1 MRTLLQDLRYGL
13 RVLRKRPGFTV
24 VAALT
29 LALGIGANTAIFSV
43 VEAALLRPLPYDRPE
58 QLVWMFEDGTDV
70 PNRAVSYPNFLD
82 WRAHNRSF
90 EAMSTFRGLPLAL
103 TEAGGPPESLTAWMV
118 SAEYFDVMRARPLI
132 GRAFLRDEDRPG
144 GAPVTI
150 LSHGFWQRRFGGD
163 PSIIG
168 REITLD
174 DRPFTVVGVM
184 PPDFRH
190 QGPPPLWVLMGQWTG
205 QGNWMQRDVRVA
217 GNVVARLKEGVTV
230 EQARADMA
238 VVKEGLTRKSP
249 YTNAGHVIRV
259 VSLQESVVGDSRTPM
274 LLMFGAVGCVL
285 LIACANVAN
294 LMLARATTRRR
305 EFAIRAALGA
315 SRRRLLRQLLAE
327 SLLLSA
333 LGGAAGLL
341 LAWWGVDL
349 LRAAEPPGLPR
360 VSGAGLNPSVAL
372 FACGITLL
380 SGLAFGL
387 APAWRASRGGPA
399 EALKAGVPGA
409 GGGAAGGRLR
419 AALVVTEIAL
429 AFVLL
434 AGAGLLTRS
443 LVRLLNAK
451 PGFDSANV
459 LTVPLA
465 LPNQRYADRESVRR
479 FQRELLARVAAL
491 PGVGAASISNSLPG
505 LDAWQTDI
513 SVEGGAPIKA
523 GEELNVDWSIVSE
536 DYFEVMRVPILRG
549 RTFTEQEAREGK
561 PVVLVD
567 ENLARRFWPGK
578 EAVGKRIGYDSPTP
592 HEIIGIVG
600 NVRDFGRETDGR
612 IRIYTP
618 LGRAA
623 DQVRDA
629 TLSLRV
635 EGAAAE
641 SFAPAVAREIQA
653 IDKDLPVAG
662 AETLEEIFAHE
673 AGPRRFNAT
682 LLGLLAGLALVLAG
696 VGIYGV
702 VSYTVAQRTQE
713 FGVRVALGAQGRDV
727 LRLVVGRGLK
737 LILPGVGVGL
747 LAALALTRVMSSLL
761 YGVSASDPLTYT
773 LVALLLAAVALL
785 ACLVP
790 ARRATKV
797 DPMVALRYE

>member
-1 MRTLLQDLRYGL
+1 MTTLLQDFRYGL
-13 RVLRKRPGFTV
+13 RVLRKRPGFTA

-43 VEAALLRPLPYDRPE
+43 MEAALLRPLPYDRPE
-58 QLVWMFEDGTDV
+58 QLVWMYEDGAEV
-70 PNRAVSYPNFLD
+70 QNRWVSYPNFLD
-82 WRAHNRSF
+82 WRARSRSF
-90 EAMSTFRGLPLAL
+90 EAMSAVRGWDMTL
-103 TEAGGPPESLTAWMV
+103 TGAGGEPEALRARMV
-118 SAEYFDVMRARPLI
+118 SAEYFDVMRARPLL
-132 GRAFLRDEDRPG
+132 GRGFLREEDGAG
-144 GAPVTI
+144 GAPVTV
-150 LSHGFWQRRFGGD
+150 LSHGFWQRRFGAD
-163 PSIIG
+163 PSILG
-168 REITLD
+168 REVTLD
-174 DRPFTVVGVM
+174 DRRYTVVGVM
-184 PPDFRH
+184 GADFRH
-190 QGPPPLWVLMGQWTG
+190 QGPPPLWVLIGQFAARE
-205 QGNWMQRDVRVA
+205 NWMQRDVRVA
-217 GNVVARLKEGVTV
+217 GNVVARLREGVTV

-238 VVKEGLTRKSP
+238 SVKEGLTRESP
-249 YTNAGHVIRV
+249 YTNAGHVVRV
-259 VSLQESVVGDSRTPM
+259 VSLHESVVGDSRAPM

-360 VSGAGLNPSVAL
+360 VEGAGLNLTVGL
-372 FACGITLL
+372 FACGVTLL
-380 SGLAFGL
+380 SGLVFGL

-399 EALKAGVPGA
+399 EALKAGAPGA
-409 GGGAAGGRLR
+409 GGAAAGGRLR

-443 LVRLLNAK
+443 LVRLLNAD
-451 PGFDSANV
+451 PGFDRSNV
-459 LTVPLA
+459 LTVPFT
-465 LPNQRYADRESVRR
+465 LPSQRYGAPEVKR
-479 FQRELLARVAAL
+479 FQRELLARVSAL
-491 PGVGAASISNSLPG
+491 PGVRAASVSNSLPG
-505 LDAWQTDI
+505 LGTWQNDI
-513 SVEGGAPIKA
+513 AIEGGASINP

-536 DYFEVMRVPILRG
+536 GYFEVMRVPVLRG
-549 RTFTEQEAREGK
+549 RTFTESEAREGS

-567 ENLARRFWPGK
+567 ENLARRFWPGG
-578 EAVGKRIGYDSPTP
+578 EAVGKRIKYDSPTP
-592 HEIIGIVG
+592 HEIIGVVG
-600 NVRDFGRETDGR
+600 NVRDFGREAEGR

-618 LGRAA
+618 LGRMNLA
-623 DQVRDA
+623 RG
-629 TLSLRV
+629 TRLSVRV
-635 EGAAAE
+635 EGGSAE
-641 SFAPAVAREIQA
+641 GLAPAVAREIHEM
-653 IDKDLPVAG
+653 DRDLPAEG
-662 AETLEEIFAHE
+662 AETLGQIFARE
-673 AGPRRFNAT
+673 AAPRRFNAT
-682 LLGLLAGLALVLAG
+682 LLGLLAGLALALAG

-713 FGVRVALGAQGRDV
+713 LGVRVALGAQRGDL
-727 LRLVVGRGLK
+727 LRLVLGRGLK
-737 LILPGVGVGL
+737 LILPGVAAGL

-761 YGVSASDPLTYT
+761 YGVSAYDPLTFS
-773 LVALLLAAVALL
+773 LVASLLAAVALL

>member
-1 MRTLLQDLRYGL
+1 
-13 RVLRKRPGFTV
+13 

-58 QLVWMFEDGTDV
+58 QLVWMYEDGPDV
-70 PNRAVSYPNFLD
+70 PNRWVSYPNFLD
-82 WRAHNRSF
+82 WRARGRSF
-90 EAMSTFRGLPLAL
+90 EAMSTIRGWAL
-103 TEAGGPPESLTAWMV
+103 TLTGAGGTPESLTARMV
-118 SAEYFDVMRARPLI
+118 SAEYFDVMRARPLL
-132 GRAFLRDEDRPG
+132 GRAFLREEDGAG
-144 GAPVTI
+144 GAPVTV

-163 PSIIG
+163 PSIVG
-168 REITLD
+168 REIVLD

-190 QGPPPLWVLMGQWTG
+190 QGPPPLWVLMGQWAERED
-205 QGNWMQRDVRVA
+205 WMHRDVRVA

-238 VVKEGLTRKSP
+238 SVKEGLTRESP

-259 VSLQESVVGDSRTPM
+259 VSLHESLVGDSRTPM

-341 LAWWGVDL
+341 LAWWGVDI

-360 VSGAGLNPSVAL
+360 VAGAGLNLTVAL
-372 FACGITLL
+372 FACGVTLL

-387 APAWRASRGGPA
+387 APAWRASRRDA
-399 EALKAGVPGA
+399 VEALKAGAPGA
-409 GGGAAGGRLR
+409 GGVAAGGRLR

-443 LVRLLNAK
+443 LVRLLNSN
-451 PGFDSANV
+451 PGFDQQNV
-459 LTVPLA
+459 LTVPFT
-465 LPNQRYADRESVRR
+465 LPNQRYGGEETRR
-479 FQRELLARVAAL
+479 FHRELLARVSAL
-491 PGVGAASISNSLPG
+491 PGVRAASVSNSLPG
-505 LDAWQTDI
+505 LGTWQNDI
-513 SVEGGAPIKA
+513 AIEGRGGNKA

-536 DYFEVMRVPILRG
+536 EYFEVMRIPVLRG
-549 RTFTEQEAREGK
+549 RTFTEREAREGT

-567 ENLARRFWPGK
+567 ENLARRFWPGE
-578 EAVGKRIGYDSPTP
+578 EAVGKRIKYDSPTP
-592 HEIIGIVG
+592 HEIIGVVG
-600 NVRDFGRETDGR
+600 NVKDFGREAEGR

-618 LGRAA
+618 LGRANPA
-623 DQVRDA
+623 RGT
-629 TLSLRV
+629 TLGVRV
-635 EGAAAE
+635 EGGSAE
-641 SFAPAVAREIQA
+641 GLAPSVAREMQA
-653 IDKDLPVAG
+653 IDKDLPFAG
-662 AETLEEIFAHE
+662 SQTLEEIFARA

-702 VSYTVAQRTQE
+702 ISYTVAQRTQE

-761 YGVSASDPLTYT
+761 YGVSATDPLTYA

>member
-1 MRTLLQDLRYGL
+1 MLQDFRYGL

-70 PNRAVSYPNFLD
+70 PNRSVSYPNFLD
-82 WRAHNRSF
+82 WRARSRSF
-90 EAMSTFRGLPLAL
+90 EAMSTTRGWYL
-103 TEAGGPPESLTAWMV
+103 TLTGAGAAPESLTAWMV
-118 SAEYFDVMRARPLI
+118 SAEYFDVMRARPLL
-132 GRAFLRDEDRPG
+132 GRAFLHEEDQPG
-144 GAPVTI
+144 GAPVTV
-150 LSHGFWQRRFGGD
+150 LSHGFWRRRFGGD
-163 PSIIG
+163 PDILG
-168 REITLD
+168 KEITLD

-184 PPDFRH
+184 PPEFRH

-217 GNVVARLKEGVTV
+217 GNVVARLKEGVSV

-238 VVKEGLTRKSP
+238 AVKEGLTRESP
-249 YTNAGHVIRV
+249 FTNAGHVIRV
-259 VSLQESVVGDSRTPM
+259 VSLHESIVGDSRTPM

-333 LGGAAGLL
+333 LGGTAGLL

-360 VSGAGLNPSVAL
+360 VGGAGLNATVAL
-372 FACGITLL
+372 FAFGVTIL

-387 APAWRASRGGPA
+387 APAWRASRRDA
-399 EALKAGVPGA
+399 ADALKAGSPSA
-409 GGGAAGGRLR
+409 GGVAAGGRLR

-443 LVRLLNAK
+443 LLRLLDSY
-451 PGFDSANV
+451 PGFDPANV
-459 LTVPLA
+459 LTVPFT
-465 LPNQRYADRESVRR
+465 LPQQRYADKEAVNR
-479 FQRELLARVAAL
+479 FQRELLARVSAL
-491 PGVGAASISNSLPG
+491 PGVGAASVSNSLPG
-505 LDAWQTDI
+505 LGSWQSDI
-513 SVEGGAPIKA
+513 AVEGGAPIKP

-536 DYFEVMRVPILRG
+536 DYFETMRVPLLRG
-549 RTFTEQEAREGK
+549 RTFTEREAREGL

-567 ENLARRFWPGK
+567 ENLARRFWPGE
-578 EAVGKRIGYDSPTP
+578 EAVGKRIMYDSPTR
-592 HEIIGIVG
+592 HEIIGVVG
-600 NVRDFGRETDGR
+600 NVKDFGREAEGR

-618 LGRAA
+618 LGRAHLA
-623 DQVRDA
+623 RGA
-629 TLSLRV
+629 TLSVRA
-635 EGAAAE
+635 EGGAAEGLTA
-641 SFAPAVAREIQA
+641 AVAREIHE
-653 IDKDLPVAG
+653 IDRDLPVAG
-662 AETLEEIFAHE
+662 SQTLERIFGRA

-682 LLGLLAGLALVLAG
+682 LLGLLAGLALTLAA

-713 FGVRVALGAQGRDV
+713 FGVRIALGAQRGDV
-727 LRLVVGRGLK
+727 LRLVFGRGLK
-737 LILPGVGVGL
+737 LILTGVGAGL
-747 LAALALTRVMSSLL
+747 LAALAVTRVLSSLL
-761 YGVSASDPLTYT
+761 YGVSAYDPLTFS

-790 ARRATKV
+790 ARKATKV
-797 DPMVALRYE
+797 DPVIALRYE

>member
-1 MRTLLQDLRYGL
+1 
-13 RVLRKRPGFTV
+13 

-58 QLVWMFEDGTDV
+58 QLVWMYEDGADV
-70 PNRAVSYPNFLD
+70 SNRWVSYPNFLD
-82 WRAHNRSF
+82 WGARARSF
-90 EAMSTFRGLPLAL
+90 EAMSTVRGWDVTL
-103 TEAGGPPESLTAWMV
+103 TGAGGGPEALAARMV
-118 SAEYFDVMRARPLI
+118 SAEYFDVMRARPAL
-132 GRAFLRDEDRPG
+132 GRAFLREEDG
-144 GAPVTI
+144 AGSAPVTV

-163 PSIIG
+163 ASVVG
-168 REITLD
+168 REVMLD

-184 PPDFRH
+184 PPDFGH
-190 QGPPPLWVLMGQWTG
+190 LGEPPLWLLTG
-205 QGNWMQRDVRVA
+205 QFAAREDWMHRDVRVA
-217 GNVVARLKEGVTV
+217 GNVVARLKEGVTL

-238 VVKEGLTRKSP
+238 SVKEGLTRESP
-249 YTNAGHVIRV
+249 YTNAGHVVRV
-259 VSLQESVVGDSRTPM
+259 VSLHESLVGDSRAPM
-274 LLMFGAVGCVL
+274 LLTFGAVGCVL

-305 EFAIRAALGA
+305 EFAVRAALGA

-360 VSGAGLNPSVAL
+360 VAGAGVNTTVAL
-372 FACGITLL
+372 FACGVTLL

-399 EALKAGVPGA
+399 EALKAGAP
-409 GGGAAGGRLR
+409 AAGGRLR
-419 AALVVTEIAL
+419 GVLVVTEVAL

-443 LVRLLNAK
+443 LVRLLNAN
-451 PGFDSANV
+451 PGFDPANV
-459 LTVPLA
+459 LTVPFT
-465 LPNQRYADRESVRR
+465 LPTQRYGREETRR
-479 FQRELLARVAAL
+479 FHRELLARVSAL
-491 PGVGAASISNSLPG
+491 PGVSAACVSNSLPG
-505 LDAWQTDI
+505 LGTWQNDI
-513 SVEGGAPIKA
+513 AVEGRGDINP

-536 DYFEVMRVPILRG
+536 DYFEVMRVPVLRG
-549 RTFTEQEAREGK
+549 RTFTAQEARDGS

-567 ENLARRFWPGK
+567 ENLARRFWPGG
-578 EAVGKRIGYDSPTP
+578 EAVGKHIKYDSATP
-592 HEIIGIVG
+592 HEIVGVVG
-600 NVRDFGRETDGR
+600 NVKDFGREAEGR

-618 LGRAA
+618 LGRMNLARGTTLAVRAEGGPAA
-623 DQVRDA
+623 G
-629 TLSLRV
+629 L
-635 EGAAAE
+635 
-641 SFAPAVAREIQA
+641 FPAVAREVRGM
-653 IDKDLPVAG
+653 DRDLPVAG
-662 AETLEEIFAHE
+662 SQTLEEIFAR
-673 AGPRRFNAT
+673 AAAPRRFNAT
-682 LLGLLAGLALVLAG
+682 LVGLLAGLALLLAG

-702 VSYTVAQRTQE
+702 VSYTVAQRTRE
-713 FGVRVALGAQGRDV
+713 FGVRVALGAQRGDV
-727 LRLVVGRGLK
+727 MRLVVGRGLR
-737 LILPGVGVGL
+737 LILPGVAAGL

-761 YGVSASDPLTYT
+761 YGVSAADPLTYA

-785 ACLVP
+785 ACYVP

-797 DPMVALRYE
+797 DPVVALRYE

>member
-1 MRTLLQDLRYGL
+1 MRTLLQDLRYGV
-13 RVLRKRPGFTV
+13 RVLRKRPGFTA

-58 QLVWMFEDGTDV
+58 QLVWMYEDGTEV
-70 PNRAVSYPNFLD
+70 QNRSVSYPNFLD
-82 WRAHNRSF
+82 WRARSRSF
-90 EAMSTFRGLPLAL
+90 EAMSTTRGWTL
-103 TEAGGPPESLTAWMV
+103 TLTGAGGAAESLAARMV
-118 SAEYFDVMRARPLI
+118 SAEYFEVMRARPLL
-132 GRAFLRDEDRPG
+132 GRAFLREEDAPG
-144 GAPVTI
+144 GAPVTV

-163 PSIIG
+163 PSIVG
-168 REITLD
+168 KEITLD

-184 PPDFRH
+184 PPEFR
-190 QGPPPLWVLMGQWTG
+190 QDGPPPLWVLMGQWTG

-217 GNVVARLKEGVTV
+217 GNVVARLKEGVSV

-238 VVKEGLTRKSP
+238 SVKEGLTRESP
-249 YTNAGHVIRV
+249 FTNAGHVIRV
-259 VSLQESVVGDSRTPM
+259 VSLHESVVGDSRTPM
-274 LLMFGAVGCVL
+274 LLLFGAVGCVL

-294 LMLARATTRRR
+294 LTLARSTTRRR

-327 SLLLSA
+327 SLPLSA

-360 VSGAGLNPSVAL
+360 VEGAGLNSTVAL
-372 FACGITLL
+372 FACGLTLL
-380 SGLAFGL
+380 TGLAFGL
-387 APAWRASRGGPA
+387 VPAWRASRGGAA
-399 EALKAGVPGA
+399 EALKSGAPSA
-409 GGGAAGGRLR
+409 GGGAAAGGRLR

-443 LVRLLNAK
+443 LLRLLNSN

-459 LTVPLA
+459 LTVPFT
-465 LPNQRYADRESVRR
+465 LPRQRYAGRDEVNR
-479 FQRELLARVAAL
+479 FHRELLARVSAL
-491 PGVGAASISNSLPG
+491 PGVGAATVSNSLPG
-505 LDAWQTDI
+505 LNSWQNDI
-513 SVEGGAPIKA
+513 AVEGRAAIEP

-536 DYFEVMRVPILRG
+536 DYFEVLRVPVRRG
-549 RTFTEQEAREGK
+549 RTFTEREAREGS

-567 ENLARRFWPGK
+567 ENLARRFWPG
-578 EAVGKRIGYDSPTP
+578 EDAVGKRIKYDGATP
-592 HEIIGIVG
+592 HEIVGVVG
-600 NVRDFGRETDGR
+600 NVKDFGREAEGR

-618 LGRAA
+618 LGRADLA
-623 DQVRDA
+623 RGA
-629 TLSLRV
+629 RLILRA
-635 EGAAAE
+635 EGGAAEAL
-641 SFAPAVAREIQA
+641 AAGVAREIQA
-653 IDKDLPVAG
+653 IDRDLPVAG
-662 AETLEEIFAHE
+662 SETLDEIFAQE
-673 AGPRRFNAT
+673 AAPRRFNAT
-682 LLGLLAGLALVLAG
+682 LLGLLAGLALLLAG

-713 FGVRVALGAQGRDV
+713 FGVRVALGAQARDV

-737 LILPGVGVGL
+737 LTLAGVGAGL

-761 YGVSASDPLTYT
+761 YGVSATDPLTYT

-785 ACLVP
+785 ACYVP